1 MFLLLIDSNHIFENT
16 WKASSVD
23 GRLDATTFFNKCLA
37 SVDRAIAEHSPSH
50 VLFAISDSSQSIRKD
65 KESSYRFGNWVL
77 PESYRVKMY
86 GFRKALKARGVA
98 FTSYPGVEARDII
111 ATITTKIKA
120 NPSVS
125 VGILSSAKSLWPLV
139 SDQVVMINHYAKFP
153 DERLIKK
160 EDLEKRLG
168 FSGQKVMD
176 MLVLEGDRDLNIAGV
191 KGVGRKKSTSLIQK
205 YGSLSA
211 INARIAEME
220 DSLKGEIQSFFEDGA
235 RTAYVMWKNVDKL
248 KLGFQ
253 FNDLKYKERKP
264 SDVVELK
271 ADELTEKMG

>member
-16 WKASSVD
+16 WKASSVS
-23 GRLDATTFFNKCLA
+23 GRLDATSFFNRCLA
-37 SVDRAIAEHSPSH
+37 SVDRALSEHSPSH

-65 KESSYRFGNWVL
+65 KEPSYKFGNWVL

-86 GFRKALKARGVA
+86 SFRQALKARGVA

-111 ATITTKIKA
+111 ATIASKIRA

-125 VGILSSAKSLWPLV
+125 VGILSNAKSLWPLV

-153 DERLIKK
+153 DERIVKK

-176 MLVLEGDRDLNIAGV
+176 MLVLEGDRELNIAGV
-191 KGVGRKKSTSLIQK
+191 QGVGRKKSTALIGE

-211 INARIAEME
+211 INANIDKLSEVR
-220 DSLKGEIQSFFEDGA
+220 SFFENEA
-235 RTAYVMWKNVDKL
+235 RTSYVMWKNVEKL

-253 FNDLKYKERKP
+253 FNDLKYTQRKR
-264 SDVVELK
+264 SDVVEI
-271 ADELTEKMG
+271 EVEGPSEKMG